1 MPGPQFFTPKSVK
14 PSRPKRRFTVAQA
27 NSTLPLVQ
35 RVVRDIV
42 RTHGEVAKLQS
53 EMEGQPAGKSP
64 KEAQARLDALMGHME
79 DYVDE
84 LTEIGC
90 DLKDYQTGL
99 IDFIGRHAGHDVC
112 LCWKLG
118 EPRIDFWHEMDA
130 GFAGRQP
137 ISTLREE
144 Q

>member
-1 MPGPQFFTPKSVK
+1 MPGPQSFTPKSVR

-42 RTHGEVAKLQS
+42 RTHGEVARLQA
-53 EMEGQPAGKSP
+53 ELETPPVGKPQPDVQS
-64 KEAQARLDALMGHME
+64 RLDALVGQME

-99 IDFIGRHAGHDVC
+99 IDFVGRHAGHDVC

-130 GFAGRQP
+130 GFSGRQSV
-137 ISTLREE
+137 STLREE